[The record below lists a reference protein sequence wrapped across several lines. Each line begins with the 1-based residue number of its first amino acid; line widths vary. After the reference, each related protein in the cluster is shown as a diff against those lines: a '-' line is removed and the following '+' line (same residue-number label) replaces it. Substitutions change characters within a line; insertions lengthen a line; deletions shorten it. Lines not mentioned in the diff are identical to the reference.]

1 MLAKPCKIIA
11 GLCEQNWS
19 SGHVYQIDSPAH
31 WGLTRTRVAS
41 SPTLGLTGAA
51 KHPAGRQPRQ
61 LPVLALLF
69 LVPLQEG
76 AGKLTQAEATL
87 RRQLTHSF
95 LHSQVAAAE
104 ALTDLATTVGAR
116 GLLLLQPGIC

>member
-1 MLAKPCKIIA
+1 MHCQLMEGAMPRAADTLVLA
-11 GLCEQNWS
+11 L
-19 SGHVYQIDSPAH
+19 GH
-31 WGLTRTRVAS
+31 
-41 SPTLGLTGAA
+41 
-51 KHPAGRQPRQ
+51 
-61 LPVLALLF
+61 PVLALLF